1 MKFAEFCDFTKK
13 YPNETVQVFI
23 DQSNLYKAI
32 EKAYP
37 GHRLDYKKL
46 AMKLV
51 AERKLLRINI
61 YISTLNSEWDPE
73 PSRAQQEFIS
83 ALRHLPFVT
92 VKTRPL
98 RYKRIT
104 KYDNKTGTDIFLRMK
119 RDREKGID
127 ILLATDMLSQAYVSG
142 YESMIL
148 VSGDGDYAP
157 VLEEIKAMGKRV
169 ENAFLEESRS
179 NALRSVS
186 DIFIDL
192 DKDVLGDCLKK
203 KPVPLSGTGGV

>member
-13 YPNETVQVFI
+13 YPNERVQVFI

-32 EKAYP
+32 QRVYP
-37 GHRLDYKKL
+37 QYQLYYDKL

-51 AERKLLRINI
+51 GGRKLQRVNI
-61 YISTLNSEWDPE
+61 YISELKPEWDAK
-73 PSRAQQEFIS
+73 SSKAQQQFIS
-83 ALRHLPFVT
+83 ALINQPFVT

-98 RYKRIT
+98 RYKPIM
-104 KYDNKTGTDIFLRMK
+104 KHDKLVCMK

-142 YESMIL
+142 YDSMIL

-157 VLEEIKAMGKRV
+157 VLEEIKKMGKRV

-179 NALRSVS
+179 NALRRVS

-192 DKDVLGDCLKK
+192 DKNVLGDCLEK
-203 KPVPLSGTGGV
+203 KPVPQSETGKV